1 MALGQARNQKMKRTV
16 LETRR
21 QVVSAVIC
29 AYPGGRDCA
38 APRLGMSVKKFDNH
52 AYENAGSRPLT
63 DEQICL
69 LESQTG
75 TTHLPDFVCN
85 LYGGVFVPV
94 AEAEQLDNL
103 DLYARSINTAVK
115 RGLVDA
121 IISKAL
127 QDGVI
132 EDDEVQAILAAHR
145 AHVAARHEEIT
156 AVIVLHRENPGS

>member
-1 MALGQARNQKMKRTV
+1 
-16 LETRR
+16 
-21 QVVSAVIC
+21 
-29 AYPGGRDCA
+29 
-38 APRLGMSVKKFDNH
+38 MSVKKFDNH

-75 TTHLPDFVCN
+75 TTHLPDFVSN

-94 AEAEQLDNL
+94 AEAGQLDNL
-103 DLYARSINTAVK
+103 DLYARSINTTVK

-121 IISKAL
+121 IIAKAL

-132 EDDEVQAILAAHR
+132 QDDEVQDILAAHR
-145 AHVAARHEEIT
+145 AHVAARHEEVT
-156 AVIVLHRENPGS
+156 AVIVLHRENPGSQDTK

>member
-1 MALGQARNQKMKRTV
+1 MKRTV

-38 APRLGMSVKKFDNH
+38 APRLGMSLKKFDNH

-63 DEQICL
+63 DEQIRL
-69 LESQTG
+69 LESQAQ
-75 TTHLPDFVCN
+75 TTHLPDYVCG

-94 AEAEQLDNL
+94 AEAGKLDNL

-121 IISKAL
+121 IIAKAL
-127 QDGVI
+127 EDGVI
-132 EDDEVQAILAAHR
+132 NDSEVQEILAAHR

-156 AVIVLHRENPGS
+156 AVIVLHRESSGSQDQQ

>member
-1 MALGQARNQKMKRTV
+1 MKRTV

-69 LESQTG
+69 LETQTG
-75 TTHLPDFVCN
+75 TTHLPDFVCS

-94 AEAEQLDNL
+94 AEAGELDNL
-103 DLYARSINTAVK
+103 DLYARSINTAIK

-121 IISKAL
+121 IIAKAL
-127 QDGVI
+127 EDGVI
-132 EDDEVQAILAAHR
+132 KDDEVQEILAAHR

-156 AVIVLHRENPGS
+156 AVIVLHREAPGR

>member
-1 MALGQARNQKMKRTV
+1 MKRTV

-38 APRLGMSVKKFDNH
+38 APRLGMTLKKFDNH

-63 DEQICL
+63 DEQISL
-69 LESQTG
+69 LESETQ
-75 TTHLPDFVCN
+75 TTHLPDYICS

-94 AEAEQLDNL
+94 AEAGQLDNL

-121 IISKAL
+121 IIAKAL
-127 QDGVI
+127 EDGVI
-132 EDDEVQAILAAHR
+132 KDSEVQEILAAHH

-156 AVIVLHRENPGS
+156 AVIVLHRENSGSQDQQ

>member
-1 MALGQARNQKMKRTV
+1 
-16 LETRR
+16 
-21 QVVSAVIC
+21 
-29 AYPGGRDCA
+29 
-38 APRLGMSVKKFDNH
+38 MSVKKFDNH

-75 TTHLPDFVCN
+75 TTHLPDFVSN

-94 AEAEQLDNL
+94 AEAGQLDNL
-103 DLYARSINTAVK
+103 DLYARSINTTVK

-121 IISKAL
+121 IIAKAL

-132 EDDEVQAILAAHR
+132 QDDEVQDILAAHR
-145 AHVAARHEEIT
+145 AHVAARHEEVT
-156 AVIVLHRENPGS
+156 AVIVLHRENPGSLDTK